1 MSGVYCMHMCVNF
14 QKFLE
19 IVSLADISV
28 TLTSVRL
35 PIFIVWKMNTRTTL
49 YVNDEGAMEALSFSV
64 ARIIHAFVHS
74 S

>member
-28 TLTSVRL
+28 TLTSVR
-35 PIFIVWKMNTRTTL
+35 KMNTRTTL